1 MIGEKVLTLQSEI
14 LECRNFMKKVYKGLW
29 SLLLS
34 ALALF
39 IVISVLDPISLGGH
53 ELKVADFSDWI
64 VAVEDLEQNVVV
76 SDTVE
81 EKVVPKFPQ
90 PLDTATQSI
99 LLIGD
104 SMLEG
109 LSPRLAAYADENG
122 HTLNEVRWYSSTS
135 NVWGE
140 CDTLTHYINKFKP
153 TYIFICL
160 GANELFVKDIEKKR
174 DKYVKRIF
182 SQIGDIPYLWIGPPN
197 WKPDTG
203 INRLIKKN
211 AVEGGFF
218 LSDGMKFDRTKDG
231 AHPTRKSSAQWMDS
245 VVRWMPAHSA
255 HPIRMELPSK
265 EKSRPKRI
273 VVLQPKK

>member
-1 MIGEKVLTLQSEI
+1 
-14 LECRNFMKKVYKGLW
+14 MKKIYKGLW
-29 SLLLS
+29 ALLLS

-39 IVISVLDPISLGGH
+39 VLLSVIDPISLGGH
-53 ELKVADFSDWI
+53 ELKTADFSDWI
-64 VAVEDLEQNVVV
+64 VSVEDLETTSVGD
-76 SDTVE
+76 SIE
-81 EKVVPKFPQ
+81 EKKEVSKFPQ

-109 LSPRLAAYADENG
+109 LSLRLAAYADENG

-140 CDTLTHYINKFKP
+140 CDTLTHYIRQFKP

-174 DKYVKRIF
+174 DKYVKRIL
-182 SQIGDIPYLWIGPPN
+182 SQIGDIPYVWIGPPN
-197 WKPDTG
+197 WKEDTG
-203 INRLIKKN
+203 INNLIKKN
-211 AVEGGFF
+211 TVEGGFF
-218 LSDGMKFDRTKDG
+218 LSDGMHFDRTKDG

-245 VVRWMPAHSA
+245 VVRWMPAHAA
-255 HPIRMELPSK
+255 HPIRMALPTAQ
-265 EKSRPKRI
+265 KSRPKRI